1 MDGMEEAASSMVR
14 FTRPA
19 GIVPELGRREAERL
33 RQHYIGPE
41 HLLLGLLVHGDNPAA
56 ALLRTQ
62 GLDLEAVR
70 AEVDRLVTRGVL
82 PRPQPTDAELLATL
96 GVDLKEVYRRVRET
110 FGDHAYYQAAQ
121 RVRLRRSSAVA
132 HTPSGGTPLVCR
144 RVLVMAAHE
153 AMARD
158 QQVGPLHLL
167 LGLLRDAEDPVGT
180 GLYPQELRRNAFLG
194 WPSRGPH
201 PVRLLVEA
209 RGLTLGALRA
219 AVLDEFDRDR

>member
-1 MDGMEEAASSMVR
+1 MVR

-56 ALLRTQ
+56 ALLRTH

-70 AEVDRLVTRGVL
+70 AEVDRLVAQGVL

-110 FGDHAYYQAAQ
+110 FGDQAYYQAAQ

-153 AMARD
+153 AMARG

-167 LGLLRDAEDPVGT
+167 LGLLRDAEDPVET
-180 GLYPQELRRNAFLG
+180 EPYPQERRLRGQVGLPNH
-194 WPSRGPH
+194 GPH
-201 PVRLLVEA
+201 AIRLLVEA
-209 RGLTLGALRA
+209 RGLTLETLRA
-219 AVLDEFDRDR
+219 AVLRELDRGRDGDQER